1 MLPNGPGE
9 DAIYRAGTACVRS
22 FQRCFASHPSRGR
35 AEGRLSAQRSL
46 TFVSK
51 VAFLRTVALAMIL
64 TCAAWRPAR
73 AGEAATQHAS
83 CARSTFRVLIDVG
96 HTATSPGADSARG
109 VPEYQFNLR
118 LADVIVQSLL
128 EAGFDKTV
136 RLITKGAKL
145 PSLFERATRANNAH
159 ADLFIAIH
167 HDSVPD
173 NLTEAW
179 QYEGKKNYYSDRF
192 SGYAIFVS
200 NDNVDRA
207 GSLAFG
213 HSLGQELQKRGLHYT
228 SHYTFALMGRYRHEL
243 GRVLINRFGRRPLAM
258 SAIPRFAESTRT
270 SLEVRNGPGADLN
283 CGAAKKAPDYSITSS
298 AVASSVFGTYRAET
312 TIAACRGPLGSPPW
326 YP

>member
-1 MLPNGPGE
+1 M
-9 DAIYRAGTACVRS
+9 I
-22 FQRCFASHPSRGR
+22 
-35 AEGRLSAQRSL
+35 
-46 TFVSK
+46 VSK

-64 TCAAWRPAR
+64 TGAAWRPAR

-109 VPEYQFNLR
+109 VAEYEFNLK
-118 LADVIVQSLL
+118 LADVIAQSLH

-145 PSLFERATRANNAH
+145 PSLFERATRANNVH

-173 NLTEAW
+173 NLKEAW

-200 NDNVDRA
+200 NDNADRT

-228 SHYTFALMGRYRHEL
+228 PHYTFALMRRYRHEL
-243 GRVLINRFGRRPLAM
+243 VDAGAGVYRYDQLVVLRRTLMPAVLLEAGSIVNRQEELELATPERLLMVAKAVTAAVDNFCVSREQTVAGRPRATQPAMPRPPRASGRRRSFVSILKM
-258 SAIPRFAESTRT
+258 RIVGIERDER
-270 SLEVRNGPGADLN
+270 VR
-283 CGAAKKAPDYSITSS
+283 
-298 AVASSVFGTYRAET
+298 
-312 TIAACRGPLGSPPW
+312 
-326 YP
+326 